1 MTESEVFLY
10 NEYHKNS
17 INKLLHF
24 ICIPVIMY
32 TILVTFSKYYFSVY
46 KHKNHKFQ
54 FHMYFDEAL
63 ILFYSIYYLS
73 YGFKVGLIMFFYNLG
88 FFILRLKI
96 FKYFNH
102 SNKVTFY
109 LFLSAF
115 IIQFIGHF
123 IEGSRP
129 AMITGLKQTLLQA
142 PLFNLQYLYPNLL
155 D

>member
-1 MTESEVFLY
+1 MDRSEVFLY
-10 NEYHKNS
+10 QSFHKDPL
-17 INKLLHF
+17 NKFLHF

-88 FFILRLKI
+88 FSILRLKI

-155 D
+155 K

>member
-88 FFILRLKI
+88 FYIISKAVYSY
-96 FKYFNH
+96 FKHSSAMTFN
-102 SNKVTFY
+102 
-109 LFLSAF
+109 LFLFAF
-115 IIQFIGHF
+115 AIQFIGHF